1 MSNPSIIH
9 RANANSQLYNTIKA
23 RNSKQNF
30 LDYSVSSEKNICPV
44 ARSRVIVN
52 PQTSMNATAAQQIKF
67 QLPNHGIL
75 EDLYLVSKF
84 AQGDTNAGASNDC
97 ALVEHAG
104 FFAFDRVRFVYQGN
118 TIWECDP
125 YWAFLSQYTRATK
138 EKSVMLDAMSGGGI
152 LGVVGGATAI
162 TGRRAVA
169 SFAGGQSLA
178 APLKAFFADSLSRG
192 FDLYSLSSPFFVEVD
207 FKSND
212 TLHEITESGTRA
224 AYSDC
229 ELVAYLTELAP
240 EELTAYQARN
250 YVPSSVS
257 SQLGFTTTHFSETIS
272 TPVQITGASSVG
284 NVVKINSI
292 SGLVRRM
299 YVFATLDGDVS
310 SATARAYN
318 KFVDISRI
326 KLRANNNVLF
336 ELENCATNCDAAS
349 LSTSNGYKVDNMIE
363 MYKNN
368 LPMSAG
374 HLMTVDNNTDADTGD
389 GSTPSVTTSV
399 VNDPLLSNVLCGVGG
414 GNCDLAKV
422 KIINFAFN
430 PDDYSSADGSLSIS
444 QLSVP
449 ELEVMFPTATS
460 GAHTLHCVAE
470 LLTINTYNTSPSGVI
485 SFKMITE

>member
-1 MSNPSIIH
+1 
-9 RANANSQLYNTIKA
+9 
-23 RNSKQNF
+23 
-30 LDYSVSSEKNICPV
+30 
-44 ARSRVIVN
+44 
-52 PQTSMNATAAQQIKF
+52 MNATAAQQIKF

-84 AQGDTNAGASNDC
+84 SKGDTNAGASNDC

-192 FDLYSLSSPFFVEVD
+192 FDLYSLSSPVFVEVD

-212 TLHEITESGTRA
+212 TLHQITESGTRA
-224 AYSDC
+224 GYSDC

-272 TPVQITGASSVG
+272 TPVVITGSSSVG

-299 YVFATLDGDVS
+299 YVFATLDSDVS
-310 SATARAYN
+310 SASARSYN

-336 ELENCATNCDAAS
+336 ELENCATNCDAQD
-349 LSTSNGYKVDNMIE
+349 LTTSNGYKVDNMIE

-374 HLMTVDNNTDADTGD
+374 HLMTVDTDTDTD
-389 GSTPSVTTSV
+389 GAGPVAPSV

-414 GNCDLAKV
+414 GDCDLAKV
-422 KIINFAFN
+422 KVINFAFN

-449 ELEVMFPTATS
+449 ELEVMFPTGTS

>member
-30 LDYSVSSEKNICPV
+30 LDYNVAGEKNICPV

-52 PQTSMNATAAQQIKF
+52 PQTSMNASSAQQIKF

-75 EDLYLVSKF
+75 EDLYLITKF
-84 AQGDTNAGASNDC
+84 AKGDTNAGGSNDC

-104 FFAFDRVRFVYQGN
+104 FFTFDRVRFVYQGN

-152 LGVVGGATAI
+152 IGATGAPSAL
-162 TGRRAVA
+162 TGRRAIA

-178 APLKAFFADSLSRG
+178 VPLKAFFADSLSRG
-192 FDLYSLSSPFFVEVD
+192 FDLYSLSSPVFVEVD

-212 TLHEITESGTRA
+212 TVHEIKEAATSA

-272 TPVQITGASSVG
+272 SPVVITGASSVG

-299 YVFATLDGDVS
+299 YVFATKDDDVS
-310 SATARAYN
+310 SASARKYN
-318 KFVDISRI
+318 NFIDISRI

-349 LSTSNGYKVDNMIE
+349 LTASNGYKVDNMIE

-374 HLMTVDNNTDADTGD
+374 HLMTVDTDEND
-389 GSTPSVTTSV
+389 GSGTATPAPSV
-399 VNDPLLSNVLCGVGG
+399 VNDPLLTNVLCGVGG
-414 GNCDLAKV
+414 GTCDLAKV
-422 KIINFAFN
+422 KVINFAYN
-430 PDDYSSADGSLSIS
+430 PDDYSSADGSLSVS

-449 ELEVMFPTATS
+449 ELEVMFPTGTT
-460 GAHTLHCVAE
+460 GGHTLHCVAE

>member
-30 LDYSVSSEKNICPV
+30 LDYNVAGEKNICPV

-75 EDLYLVSKF
+75 EDLYLITKFSK
-84 AQGDTNAGASNDC
+84 AGNNSDSSNEV

-138 EKSVMLDAMSGGGI
+138 EKSIMLDAMSGGGI
-152 LGVVGGATAI
+152 LGSVGAVGAL

-178 APLKAFFADSLSRG
+178 VPLKAFFADSLSRG
-192 FDLYSLSSPFFVEVD
+192 FDLYSLSSPVFVEVD
-207 FKSND
+207 FKNNS
-212 TLHEITESGTRA
+212 TLHEVLDAGITA
-224 AYSDC
+224 CQYSDC

-272 TPVQITGASSVG
+272 SPVEITGASSVG

-299 YVFATLDGDVS
+299 YVFATKDSDVS
-310 SATARAYN
+310 SATARKYN
-318 KFVDISRI
+318 NFIDIARI

-336 ELENCATNCDAAS
+336 ELENCGTNCDKAD
-349 LSTSNGYKVDNMIE
+349 LSTANGYKVDNMIE

-374 HLMTVDNNTDADTGD
+374 HLMTIDTDVND
-389 GSTPSVTTSV
+389 GSGTATPAPSV

-414 GNCDLAKV
+414 GTCDLAKV
-422 KIINFAFN
+422 KVINFAYN
-430 PDDYSSADGSLSIS
+430 PDDYSSADGSLSVS

-449 ELEVMFPTATS
+449 ELEVMFPTDTT